1 MICGDSSTAE
11 QLAFQLDD
19 GGAIPTSPLHVRN
32 FIVATSSRNEIKR
45 FVELHHYSQSVNG
58 IKSDF
63 CFKMISKDG
72 YIWGA
77 AIYGQLAM
85 ANQWKR
91 FADSSKKVIELR
103 RFCCVDEA
111 PTNSESFFIG
121 QTLRW
126 LRKNT
131 EIEVV
136 VSYADAE
143 QNHEGVIYRASNWQY
158 LDFRKGAPVI
168 VWNGKRYHDKSLRTK
183 YKGRLKPFAQNL
195 KTALETGDAKYI
207 PTKGKHTF
215 IYYLKNNKQRTNKK

>member
-1 MICGDSSTAE
+1 
-11 QLAFQLDD
+11 
-19 GGAIPTSPLHVRN
+19 
-32 FIVATSSRNEIKR
+32 
-45 FVELHHYSQSVNG
+45 
-58 IKSDF
+58 
-63 CFKMISKDG
+63 
-72 YIWGA
+72 
-77 AIYGQLAM
+77 
-85 ANQWKR
+85 
-91 FADSSKKVIELR
+91 
-103 RFCCVDEA
+103 
-111 PTNSESFFIG
+111 
-121 QTLRW
+121 LRW